1 MAVGNTESDQSIDR
15 TVLRIMR
22 PPDGR
27 VVTRTLDPA
36 YEQRVRRLK
45 RQLVTTERHTDA
57 GASTYEPE
65 GASWMVFA
73 ASLLG
78 LAGIWNVVQGILAIG
93 ESRVVVVGEETFVF
107 SNLNTWGWIVLLLG
121 VAQLLAA
128 IVFAAYGG
136 ARLKSD

>member
-1 MAVGNTESDQSIDR
+1 M
-15 TVLRIMR
+15 
-22 PPDGR
+22 
-27 VVTRTLDPA
+27 
-36 YEQRVRRLK
+36 
-45 RQLVTTERHTDA
+45 TTDSHTGT

-78 LAGIWNVVQGILAIG
+78 LAGIWNVAQGILAIG

-107 SNLNTWGWIVLLLG
+107 SNLNTWGWIGLLVG

-136 ARLKSD
+136 ARLKSA

>member
-1 MAVGNTESDQSIDR
+1 MAVGSTQSDQSTDR

-27 VVTRTLDPA
+27 VVTRTLDQA

-45 RQLVTTERHTDA
+45 RQLVTTESHTGA
-57 GASTYEPE
+57 GASAYEPE

-78 LAGIWNVVQGILAIG
+78 LAGIWNVAQGILGIG
-93 ESRVVVVGEETFVF
+93 ESRVYVGEQTFVF

-128 IVFAAYGG
+128 IVLAAYGS
-136 ARLKSD
+136 ARLKSA